1 MTDRVA
7 GFVCKAVFTH
17 HKQCVSGLAVVPKNE
32 HLEYILIM
40 KTATSL

>member
-32 HLEYILIM
+32 HRNNTYLVRIF
-40 KTATSL
+40 